1 MCGLSFVWMRRQE
14 IVNHA
19 QLFTVFFDVFCPLA
33 TGYFLRRRNWMTM
46 AQCNGMMLFNVV
58 VLITVM
64 NLLSFW
70 ILPLKGDLL
79 LLPFL
84 SLLVAFLSAGMMVP
98 LCRHLSFVDQGTLV
112 VSAMLANI
120 GTLAGICG
128 YILYGELSFA
138 YIQLFAVPQN
148 ILMVVLAFP
157 MAQYYAAREGSPDG
171 AAPLHFSLRELF
183 FTRKQLGV
191 AGMLIGLGLQL
202 FQVERPVFVTDF
214 FRLLI
219 HIQAWIAFTPV
230 GYTIDFHRAY
240 RCLRQAAGLFPIRFL
255 LVPLLIC
262 GASSLVV
269 ADPVLLG
276 TIFLAASAPV
286 AINAVITAQL
296 FHLDVD
302 LAVAAFLETTIAY
315 VVVIFPIGYWLFRYA

>member
-1 MCGLSFVWMRRQE
+1 
-14 IVNHA
+14 
-19 QLFTVFFDVFCPLA
+19 
-33 TGYFLRRRNWMTM
+33 MTL

-70 ILPLKGDLL
+70 ILPLQGDLL
-79 LLPFL
+79 LLPLL
-84 SLLVAFLSAGMMVP
+84 SLLTAFLSAGMMAP
-98 LCRHLSFVDQGTLV
+98 LCRHQSFVDQGTLV
-112 VSAMLANI
+112 VAAMLANI

-138 YIQLFAVPQN
+138 YVQLFAVPQN

-157 MAQYYAAREGSPDG
+157 LAPYYAAQGSCASG
-171 AAPLHFSLRELF
+171 EAPLQFNLRELL
-183 FTRKQLGV
+183 FTPKQLGV
-191 AGMLIGLGLQL
+191 VGMFIGLGLQL
-202 FQVERPVFVTDF
+202 FQVERPGFITDF
-214 FRLLI
+214 FRMLV

-230 GYTIDFHRAY
+230 GYTIDFHRAFRY
-240 RCLRQAAGLFPIRFL
+240 LRQAAGLLPIRFL
-255 LVPLLIC
+255 LVPLLLY

-269 ADPVLLG
+269 TDPVILG

-296 FHLDVD
+296 FHLNVD
-302 LAVAAFLETTIAY
+302 LAVAAFLETTLLYVAVLFPLAY
-315 VVVIFPIGYWLFRYA
+315 SFFHQV

>member
-1 MCGLSFVWMRRQE
+1 M
-14 IVNHA
+14 NHA
-19 QLFTVFFDVFCPLA
+19 QLFTVLFDVFCPLA
-33 TGYFLRRRNWMTM
+33 AGYFLRRRKWMTM

-70 ILPLKGDLL
+70 ILPLQRDLL
-79 LLPFL
+79 LLPLL
-84 SLLVAFLSAGMMVP
+84 SLLTAFLSAGMMAP
-98 LCRHLSFVDQGTLV
+98 LCRHQSFVDQGTLV
-112 VSAMLANI
+112 VAAMLANI

-138 YIQLFAVPQN
+138 YVQLFAVPQN

-157 MAQYYAAREGSPDG
+157 LAQYYAARGSSVG
-171 AAPLHFSLRELF
+171 GKAPLQFNLRELL
-183 FTRKQLGV
+183 FTPKQLGV
-191 AGMLIGLGLQL
+191 VGMLIGLGLQL
-202 FQVERPVFVTDF
+202 FQVERPGFVTDF
-214 FRLLI
+214 FRMLV

-230 GYTIDFHRAY
+230 GYTIDFHRAFHY
-240 RCLRQAAGLFPIRFL
+240 LRQAAGLLPIRFL
-255 LVPLLIC
+255 LVPLLLY

-269 ADPVLLG
+269 TDPVILG

-296 FHLDVD
+296 FHLNVD
-302 LAVAAFLETTIAY
+302 LAVAAFLETTLLYVAVLFPLAY
-315 VVVIFPIGYWLFRYA
+315 SFFRQG

>member
-1 MCGLSFVWMRRQE
+1 M
-14 IVNHA
+14 NYA

-98 LCRHLSFVDQGTLV
+98 LCRHLSFVDRGTLV
-112 VSAMLANI
+112 VAAMLANI

-157 MAQYYAAREGSPDG
+157 LAQYYAAREGSADG
-171 AAPLHFSLRELF
+171 AAPLHFSLRELL

-191 AGMLIGLGLQL
+191 AGVLIGLGLQL

-214 FRLLI
+214 FRLLV

-230 GYTIDFHRAY
+230 GYTIDFQRAF
-240 RCLRQAAGLFPIRFL
+240 RCLRQAVGLLPIRFL

-269 ADPVLLG
+269 ADPVILG

-302 LAVAAFLETTIAY
+302 LAVAAFLETTLVYVAVLFPFAY
-315 VVVIFPIGYWLFRYA
+315 IFFRC

>member
-1 MCGLSFVWMRRQE
+1 M
-14 IVNHA
+14 NHA
-19 QLFTVFFDVFCPLA
+19 QLFTVLFDVFCPLA
-33 TGYFLRRRNWMTM
+33 AGYFLRHRKWMTL

-70 ILPLKGDLL
+70 ILPLQGDLL
-79 LLPFL
+79 LLPLL
-84 SLLVAFLSAGMMVP
+84 SLLTAFLSAGMMAP
-98 LCRHLSFVDQGTLV
+98 LCRHQSFVDQGTLV
-112 VSAMLANI
+112 VAAMLANI

-138 YIQLFAVPQN
+138 YVQLFAVPQN

-157 MAQYYAAREGSPDG
+157 LAQYYAARGSSVSG
-171 AAPLHFSLRELF
+171 KAPLQFNLRELL
-183 FTRKQLGV
+183 FTPKQLGV
-191 AGMLIGLGLQL
+191 VGMLIGLGLQL
-202 FQVERPVFVTDF
+202 FQVERPGFVTDF
-214 FRLLI
+214 FRMLV

-230 GYTIDFHRAY
+230 GYTIDFHRAFHY
-240 RCLRQAAGLFPIRFL
+240 LRQAAGLLPIRFL
-255 LVPLLIC
+255 LVPLLLY

-269 ADPVLLG
+269 TDPVILG

-296 FHLDVD
+296 FHLNVD
-302 LAVAAFLETTIAY
+302 LAVAAFLETTLLYVAVLFPLAY
-315 VVVIFPIGYWLFRYA
+315 SFFRQG

>member
-1 MCGLSFVWMRRQE
+1 
-14 IVNHA
+14 
-19 QLFTVFFDVFCPLA
+19 
-33 TGYFLRRRNWMTM
+33 MTL

-70 ILPLKGDLL
+70 ILPLQGDLL
-79 LLPFL
+79 LLPLL
-84 SLLVAFLSAGMMVP
+84 SLLTAFLSAGMMAP
-98 LCRHLSFVDQGTLV
+98 LCRHQSFVDQGTLV
-112 VSAMLANI
+112 VAAMLANI

-138 YIQLFAVPQN
+138 YVQLFAVPQN

-157 MAQYYAAREGSPDG
+157 LAQYYAARGSSVG
-171 AAPLHFSLRELF
+171 GKAPLQFNLRELL
-183 FTRKQLGV
+183 FTPKQLGV
-191 AGMLIGLGLQL
+191 VGMLIGLGLQL
-202 FQVERPVFVTDF
+202 FQVERPGFVTDF
-214 FRLLI
+214 FRMLV

-230 GYTIDFHRAY
+230 GYTIDFHRAFRY
-240 RCLRQAAGLFPIRFL
+240 LRQAAGLLPIRFL
-255 LVPLLIC
+255 LVPLLLY

-269 ADPVLLG
+269 TDPVILG

-296 FHLDVD
+296 FHLNVD
-302 LAVAAFLETTIAY
+302 LAVAAFLETTLLYVAVLFPLAY
-315 VVVIFPIGYWLFRYA
+315 SFFHQV

>member
-1 MCGLSFVWMRRQE
+1 M
-14 IVNHA
+14 NYA

-98 LCRHLSFVDQGTLV
+98 LCRHLSFVDRGTLV
-112 VSAMLANI
+112 VAAMLANI

-157 MAQYYAAREGSPDG
+157 LAQYYVAREGSADG
-171 AAPLHFSLRELF
+171 AASLHFSLRELL

-230 GYTIDFHRAY
+230 GYTIDFHRAF
-240 RCLRQAAGLFPIRFL
+240 RCLRQAVGLLPIRFL
-255 LVPLLIC
+255 LVPMLLY
-262 GASSLVV
+262 GVSRLVV
-269 ADPVLLG
+269 TDPVILG

-296 FHLDVD
+296 FHLNVD
-302 LAVAAFLETTIAY
+302 LAVAAFLETTIIY
-315 VVVIFPIGYWLFRYA
+315 LVMLVPTVYYMC

>member
-1 MCGLSFVWMRRQE
+1 
-14 IVNHA
+14 
-19 QLFTVFFDVFCPLA
+19 
-33 TGYFLRRRNWMTM
+33 MTL

-70 ILPLKGDLL
+70 ILPLQGDLL
-79 LLPFL
+79 LLPLL
-84 SLLVAFLSAGMMVP
+84 SLLTAFLSAGMMAP
-98 LCRHLSFVDQGTLV
+98 LCRHQSFVDQGTLV
-112 VSAMLANI
+112 VAAMLANI

-138 YIQLFAVPQN
+138 YVQLFAVPQN

-157 MAQYYAAREGSPDG
+157 LAQYYAARGSSVG
-171 AAPLHFSLRELF
+171 GKAPLQFNLRELL
-183 FTRKQLGV
+183 FTPKQLGV
-191 AGMLIGLGLQL
+191 VGMLIGLGLQL
-202 FQVERPVFVTDF
+202 FQVERPGFVTDF
-214 FRLLI
+214 FRMLV

-230 GYTIDFHRAY
+230 GYTIDFHRAFRY
-240 RCLRQAAGLFPIRFL
+240 LRQAAGLLPIRFL
-255 LVPLLIC
+255 LVPLLLY

-269 ADPVLLG
+269 TDPVILG

-296 FHLDVD
+296 VHLNVD
-302 LAVAAFLETTIAY
+302 LAVAAFLETTLLYVAVLFPLAY
-315 VVVIFPIGYWLFRYA
+315 SFFHQV

>member
-1 MCGLSFVWMRRQE
+1 
-14 IVNHA
+14 
-19 QLFTVFFDVFCPLA
+19 
-33 TGYFLRRRNWMTM
+33 MTL

-70 ILPLKGDLL
+70 ILPLQGDLL
-79 LLPFL
+79 LLPLL
-84 SLLVAFLSAGMMVP
+84 SLLTAFLSAGMMAP
-98 LCRHLSFVDQGTLV
+98 LCRHQSFVDQGTLV
-112 VSAMLANI
+112 VAAMLANI

-138 YIQLFAVPQN
+138 YVQLFVVPQN

-157 MAQYYAAREGSPDG
+157 LAQYYAAQGSCASG
-171 AAPLHFSLRELF
+171 EAPLQFNLRELL
-183 FTRKQLGV
+183 FTPKQLGV
-191 AGMLIGLGLQL
+191 VGMFIGLGLQL
-202 FQVERPVFVTDF
+202 FQVERPGFITDF
-214 FRLLI
+214 FRMLV

-230 GYTIDFHRAY
+230 GYTIDFHRAFRY
-240 RCLRQAAGLFPIRFL
+240 LRQAAGLLPIRFL
-255 LVPLLIC
+255 LVPLLLY

-269 ADPVLLG
+269 TDPVILG

-296 FHLDVD
+296 FHLNVD
-302 LAVAAFLETTIAY
+302 LAVAAFLETTLLYVAVLFPLAY
-315 VVVIFPIGYWLFRYA
+315 SFFHQV

>member
-1 MCGLSFVWMRRQE
+1 M
-14 IVNHA
+14 NHA
-19 QLFTVFFDVFCPLA
+19 QLFTVLFDVFCPLA
-33 TGYFLRRRNWMTM
+33 SGYFLRHRKWMTL

-70 ILPLKGDLL
+70 ILPLQGDLL
-79 LLPFL
+79 LLPLL
-84 SLLVAFLSAGMMVP
+84 SLLTAFLSAGMMAP
-98 LCRHLSFVDQGTLV
+98 LCRHQSFVDQGTLV
-112 VSAMLANI
+112 VAAMLANI

-138 YIQLFAVPQN
+138 YVQLFAVPQN

-157 MAQYYAAREGSPDG
+157 LAQYYAARGSSVG
-171 AAPLHFSLRELF
+171 GKAPLQFNLRELL
-183 FTRKQLGV
+183 FTPKQLGV
-191 AGMLIGLGLQL
+191 VGMLIGLGLQL
-202 FQVERPVFVTDF
+202 FQVERPGFVTDF
-214 FRLLI
+214 FRMLV

-230 GYTIDFHRAY
+230 GYTIDFHRAFRY
-240 RCLRQAAGLFPIRFL
+240 LRQAAGLLPIRFL
-255 LVPLLIC
+255 LVPLLLY

-269 ADPVLLG
+269 TDPVILG

-296 FHLDVD
+296 FHLNVD
-302 LAVAAFLETTIAY
+302 LAVAAFLETTLLYVAVLFPLAY
-315 VVVIFPIGYWLFRYA
+315 SFFHQV

>member
-1 MCGLSFVWMRRQE
+1 
-14 IVNHA
+14 
-19 QLFTVFFDVFCPLA
+19 
-33 TGYFLRRRNWMTM
+33 MTL

-70 ILPLKGDLL
+70 ILPLQGDLL
-79 LLPFL
+79 LLPLL
-84 SLLVAFLSAGMMVP
+84 SLLTAFLSAGMMAP
-98 LCRHLSFVDQGTLV
+98 LCRHQSFVDQGTLV
-112 VSAMLANI
+112 VAAMLANI

-138 YIQLFAVPQN
+138 YVQLFAVPQN

-157 MAQYYAAREGSPDG
+157 LAQYYAARGSSVG
-171 AAPLHFSLRELF
+171 GKAPLQFNLRELL
-183 FTRKQLGV
+183 FTPKQLGV
-191 AGMLIGLGLQL
+191 VGMLIGLELQL
-202 FQVERPVFVTDF
+202 FQVERPGFVTDF
-214 FRLLI
+214 FRMLV

-230 GYTIDFHRAY
+230 GYTIDFHRAFRY
-240 RCLRQAAGLFPIRFL
+240 LRQAAGLLPIRFL
-255 LVPLLIC
+255 LVPLLLY

-269 ADPVLLG
+269 TDPVILG

-296 FHLDVD
+296 FHLNVD
-302 LAVAAFLETTIAY
+302 LAVAAFLETTLFYVAVLFPLAY
-315 VVVIFPIGYWLFRYA
+315 SFFRQG

>member
-1 MCGLSFVWMRRQE
+1 
-14 IVNHA
+14 
-19 QLFTVFFDVFCPLA
+19 
-33 TGYFLRRRNWMTM
+33 MTL

-70 ILPLKGDLL
+70 ILPLQGDLL
-79 LLPFL
+79 LLPLL
-84 SLLVAFLSAGMMVP
+84 SLLTAFLSAGMMAP
-98 LCRHLSFVDQGTLV
+98 LCRHQSFVDQGTLV
-112 VSAMLANI
+112 VAAMLANI

-138 YIQLFAVPQN
+138 YVQLFAVPQN

-157 MAQYYAAREGSPDG
+157 LAQYYAAQGSCASG
-171 AAPLHFSLRELF
+171 EAPLQFNLRELL
-183 FTRKQLGV
+183 FTPKQLGV
-191 AGMLIGLGLQL
+191 VGMFIGLGFQL
-202 FQVERPVFVTDF
+202 FQVERPGFITDF
-214 FRLLI
+214 FRMLV

-230 GYTIDFHRAY
+230 GYTIDFHRAFRY
-240 RCLRQAAGLFPIRFL
+240 LRQAAGLLPIRFL
-255 LVPLLIC
+255 LVPLLLY

-269 ADPVLLG
+269 TDPVILG

-296 FHLDVD
+296 FHLNVD
-302 LAVAAFLETTIAY
+302 LAVAAFLETTLLYVAVLFPLAY
-315 VVVIFPIGYWLFRYA
+315 SFFHQV

>member
-1 MCGLSFVWMRRQE
+1 
-14 IVNHA
+14 
-19 QLFTVFFDVFCPLA
+19 
-33 TGYFLRRRNWMTM
+33 MTM

-112 VSAMLANI
+112 VAAMLANI

-171 AAPLHFSLRELF
+171 AAPLHFSLRELL

-191 AGMLIGLGLQL
+191 L
-202 FQVERPVFVTDF
+202 RPD
-214 FRLLI
+214 
-219 HIQAWIAFTPV
+219 
-230 GYTIDFHRAY
+230 Y
-240 RCLRQAAGLFPIRFL
+240 
-255 LVPLLIC
+255 
-262 GASSLVV
+262 
-269 ADPVLLG
+269 
-276 TIFLAASAPV
+276 
-286 AINAVITAQL
+286 N
-296 FHLDVD
+296 
-302 LAVAAFLETTIAY
+302 
-315 VVVIFPIGYWLFRYA
+315 

>member
-1 MCGLSFVWMRRQE
+1 
-14 IVNHA
+14 
-19 QLFTVFFDVFCPLA
+19 
-33 TGYFLRRRNWMTM
+33 MTM

-58 VLITVM
+58 VLITVI

-84 SLLVAFLSAGMMVP
+84 SLLVAFLSAGMMVL

-112 VSAMLANI
+112 VAAMLANI

-157 MAQYYAAREGSPDG
+157 LAQYYAAREGSTDG
-171 AAPLHFSLRELF
+171 AAPLHFSLRELL

-202 FQVERPVFVTDF
+202 FQVERPACVTDF
-214 FRLLI
+214 FRLLV

-240 RCLRQAAGLFPIRFL
+240 RYLRQAAGLFLIRFL

-262 GASSLVV
+262 GVSSLVV

-276 TIFLAASAPV
+276 TIFLASSAPV

-296 FHLDVD
+296 FHLNVD
-302 LAVAAFLETTIAY
+302 LSVAAFLETTVVY
-315 VVVIFPIGYWLFRYA
+315 VAVIFPIGYWMFCYR

>member
-1 MCGLSFVWMRRQE
+1 M
-14 IVNHA
+14 NYA

-98 LCRHLSFVDQGTLV
+98 LCRHLSFVDRGTLV
-112 VSAMLANI
+112 VAAMLAYI

-157 MAQYYAAREGSPDG
+157 LAQYYAAREGSADG
-171 AAPLHFSLRELF
+171 AAPLHFSLRELL

-214 FRLLI
+214 FRLLV

-230 GYTIDFHRAY
+230 GYTIDFHRAF
-240 RCLRQAAGLFPIRFL
+240 RCLRQAVGLLPIRFL

-269 ADPVLLG
+269 ADTVILG

-302 LAVAAFLETTIAY
+302 LAVAAFLETTLVYVAVLFPFAY
-315 VVVIFPIGYWLFRYA
+315 IFFRC